1 MGKKKKQHINN
12 LNEYIKTAE
21 SRAKYSL
28 ERFDILI
35 ITLSSGGIALS
46 MGFFENFKEINK
58 TQVYIGCVFFAIA
71 VIINLLSQIT
81 GYYANRFDIK
91 YSIQEVRELEKKEFE
106 SDYKKYDCYKRVF
119 DFITT
124 LFNISSLLCF
134 ITGMTFIILF
144 LTKLKY

>member
-46 MGFFENFKEINK
+46 MSFFENFKEINK

-81 GYYANRFDIK
+81 GYYANRFDIM
-91 YSIQEVRELEKKEFE
+91 YSIQEVRELKK
-106 SDYKKYDCYKRVF
+106 
-119 DFITT
+119 
-124 LFNISSLLCF
+124 SLKGTMRSTIVTKSFL
-134 ITGMTFIILF
+134 ILLQLF
-144 LTKLKY
+144 LILVHY

>member
-1 MGKKKKQHINN
+1 MGKKKKQHISN

-46 MGFFENFKEINK
+46 MSFFENFIEINK
-58 TQVYIGCVFFAIA
+58 TQVYIGCVFFALA
-71 VIINLLSQIT
+71 VIINLLSQVT

-91 YSIQEVRELEKKEFE
+91 YSIQEVREIEKKEFE
-106 SDYKKYDCYKRVF
+106 SDYEKYDCYKKIF

-124 LFNISSLLCF
+124 LFNIISLLIF

-144 LTKLKY
+144 ITKLKY

>member
-46 MGFFENFKEINK
+46 MSFFENFKEINK
-58 TQVYIGCVFFAIA
+58 TQVYIGCIFFAIA

-81 GYYANRFDIK
+81 GYYANRFDIM

-106 SDYKKYDCYKRVF
+106 SDYKKYDCYKKFF

-124 LFNISSLLCF
+124 LFNICSLLSF
-134 ITGMTFIILF
+134 MIGITFIILF
-144 LTKLKY
+144 ITKLKY